1 MDTELIII
9 TEYCSHNQIEPDFLF
24 SLQEV
29 GLIELL
35 EQEEQFYI
43 STSQL
48 RDVERYT
55 RWHYELSINVEGID
69 VVQNLMNRIKEMEG
83 EIASLKEKV
92 KLLDGL

>member
-24 SLQEV
+24 GLQEV

-69 VVQNLMNRIKEMEG
+69 VVQNLMNRIEEMEG

>member
-69 VVQNLMNRIKEMEG
+69 VVQNLMNRIEEMEG

>member
-9 TEYCSHNQIEPDFLF
+9 SDYCSHCQIEPEFLF

-43 STSQL
+43 NTSQL
-48 RDVERYT
+48 RDLERYT

-69 VVQNLMNRIKEMEG
+69 VVQNLMDRIKEMES
-83 EIASLKEKV
+83 EISSLREKM
-92 KLLDGL
+92 KLLNDF